1 MVADTLI
8 LAAEEQRQKS
18 TKQVPGQPG
27 LHSETWYW
35 KNKQEREKEKQQQLG
50 LIVQV
55 SVIQVLMLSGSEAGR
70 RVGLVDHSLSRGLK
84 QTVTEHSTR
93 SGLCNVSMSIPTHPH
108 KNTHACA

>member
-35 KNKQEREKEKQQQLG
+35 KNKQEREKEKQ
-50 LIVQV
+50 
-55 SVIQVLMLSGSEAGR
+55 
-70 RVGLVDHSLSRGLK
+70 
-84 QTVTEHSTR
+84 
-93 SGLCNVSMSIPTHPH
+93 
-108 KNTHACA
+108 